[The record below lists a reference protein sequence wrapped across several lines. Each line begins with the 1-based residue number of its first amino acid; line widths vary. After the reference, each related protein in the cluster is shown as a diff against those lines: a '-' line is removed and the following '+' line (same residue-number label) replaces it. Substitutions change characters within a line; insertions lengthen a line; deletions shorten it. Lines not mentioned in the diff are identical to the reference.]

1 MKKMMILV
9 MTLVMLVTAASGLAE
24 DSSALPDE
32 GITVAQPVEKLSDYT
47 ARALPITEETYNE
60 VVNNVL
66 DQIGVTYFVK
76 GTVAEI
82 RDDFL
87 PRVLIY
93 AGEDGESLP
102 VYIEIPATS
111 SYLPQP
117 GDNLRVYGE
126 VLQLLN
132 GKPLLNGRYVFREE
146 EESEPAPAVGTDP
159 ETGLTVEEYTARAW
173 AVTEEEYDVLVNHI
187 ENREGQVY
195 VVEGVVEEVV
205 EEGLQKVKIFA
216 GNDKKSLPV
225 IVSVPATSSYLL
237 QPGEYVR
244 IYGEAAASE
253 NGMPLVEGRYIY
265 IEIDMGQE

>member
-1 MKKMMILV
+1 MKKMMILA
-9 MTLVMLVTAASGLAE
+9 MILVMLVTAASALAE

-87 PRVLIY
+87 PRVLIC

-102 VYIEIPATS
+102 VYIEVPATS

-126 VLQLLN
+126 VVQLLN
-132 GKPLLNGRYVFREE
+132 GKPLLNGRYIFQEE
-146 EESEPAPAVGTDP
+146 EEAEPAPAVGTDP
-159 ETGLTVEEYTARAW
+159 ETGLTVENPRLAG
-173 AVTEEEYDVLVNHI
+173 VKQFPI
-187 ENREGQVY
+187 ENGRYVVLLFKATRWRGELVSSEEGQMEW
-195 VVEGVVEEVV
+195 VEYGKLSAVNTVDD
-205 EEGLQKVKIFA
+205 LK
-216 GNDKKSLPV
+216 DLLRV
-225 IVSVPATSSYLL
+225 INSPELTEFQYTVSGDDWNVSI
-237 QPGEYVR
+237 R
-244 IYGEAAASE
+244 
-253 NGMPLVEGRYIY
+253 
-265 IEIDMGQE
+265 

>member
-1 MKKMMILV
+1 MKKVLILA
-9 MTLVMLVTAASGLAE
+9 MALVMLFTAASALAE
-24 DSSALPDE
+24 DD
-32 GITVAQPVEKLSDYT
+32 ITVAQPVEKLSDYT
-47 ARALPITEETYNE
+47 ARALPITEDTYNE

-87 PRVLIY
+87 PRVLIC

-102 VYIEIPATS
+102 VYIEVPATS

-132 GKPLLNGRYVFREE
+132 GKPLLNGRYVFQEE
-146 EESEPAPAVGTDP
+146 EEAEPAPAVGTDP
-159 ETGLTVEEYTARAW
+159 ETGRTVEEYTAKAW
-173 AVTEEEYDVLVNHI
+173 PITEEEYDELVLNT
-187 ENREGQVY
+187 ESRLGQVY
-195 VVEGVVEEVV
+195 VVKGVVEETV
-205 EEGLQKVKIFA
+205 EDGLQKVKIFA
-216 GNDKKSLPV
+216 GNDEKSLPV
-225 IVSVPATSSYLL
+225 IVTVPATSSYLL
-237 QPGEYVR
+237 QPGERVR
-244 IYGEAAASE
+244 IYGEAAAPE

-265 IEIDMGQE
+265 VEIDMGLE

>member
-9 MTLVMLVTAASGLAE
+9 MTLVMLATAASALAE
-24 DSSALPDE
+24 DD
-32 GITVAQPVEKLSDYT
+32 ITVAQPVETLSDYT
-47 ARALPITEETYNE
+47 ARALPITEDTYNE

-132 GKPLLNGRYVFREE
+132 GKPLLNGRYVFQEE
-146 EESEPAPAVGTDP
+146 EEAEPAPAVGTDS
-159 ETGLTVEEYTARAW
+159 ETGLTVEEYSAKAW
-173 AVTEEEYDVLVNHI
+173 PITEEEYDELVLNP
-187 ENREGQVY
+187 ENRLGQVY
-195 VVEGVVEEVV
+195 VVKGPVDSILED
-205 EEGLQKVKIFA
+205 GLQKVIICA
-216 GNDKKSLPV
+216 GEDGRSLPV
-225 IVSVPATSSYLL
+225 IVTVPATSSLL
-237 QPGEYVR
+237 LEAGAQVR
-244 IYGEAAASE
+244 IYGEAAAPE
-253 NGMPLVEGRYIY
+253 NGMPLVEGRYVY
-265 IEIDMGQE
+265 LFDEETEYE

>member
-1 MKKMMILV
+1 MKKVLILA
-9 MTLVMLVTAASGLAE
+9 MALVMLFTAASALAE
-24 DSSALPDE
+24 DD
-32 GITVAQPVEKLSDYT
+32 ITVAQPVEKLSDYT
-47 ARALPITEETYNE
+47 ARALPITEDTYNE

-132 GKPLLNGRYVFREE
+132 RKPLLNGRYVFREE
-146 EESEPAPAVGTDP
+146 EEAEPAPAAGTDP
-159 ETGLTVEEYTARAW
+159 ETRLTVEEYTAKAW
-173 AVTEEEYDVLVNHI
+173 PITEEEYDELVLNT
-187 ENREGQVY
+187 ESRLGQVY
-195 VVEGVVEEVV
+195 VVKGPVDSILED
-205 EEGLQKVKIFA
+205 GLQKAIICA
-216 GNDKKSLPV
+216 GEDGKSLPV
-225 IVSVPATSSYLL
+225 IVTVPATSSLL
-237 QPGEYVR
+237 LEAGTQVR
-244 IYGEAAASE
+244 IYGELVSAE
-253 NGMPLVEGRYIY
+253 DGMPLVEGRYVY
-265 IEIDMGQE
+265 LFDEETEDE

>member
-1 MKKMMILV
+1 MKKVLILA
-9 MTLVMLVTAASGLAE
+9 MALVMLFTAASALAE
-24 DSSALPDE
+24 DD
-32 GITVAQPVEKLSDYT
+32 ITVAQPVEKLSDYT
-47 ARALPITEETYNE
+47 ARALPITEDTYNE

-87 PRVLIY
+87 PRVLIC

-102 VYIEIPATS
+102 VYIEVPATS

-132 GKPLLNGRYVFREE
+132 GKPLLNGRYVFQEE
-146 EESEPAPAVGTDP
+146 EEAEPAPAAGTDP
-159 ETGLTVEEYTARAW
+159 KTGLTVEEYTAKAW
-173 AVTEEEYDVLVNHI
+173 PITEEEYDELVLNT
-187 ENREGQVY
+187 ESRLGQVY
-195 VVEGVVEEVV
+195 VVKGPVDSILED
-205 EEGLQKVKIFA
+205 GLQKVKIFA
-216 GNDKKSLPV
+216 GNDEKSLPV
-225 IVSVPATSSYLL
+225 IVTVPATSSYLL
-237 QPGEYVR
+237 QPGERVR
-244 IYGEAAASE
+244 IYGEAAAPE

-265 IEIDMGQE
+265 VEIDMGLE

>member
-9 MTLVMLVTAASGLAE
+9 MTLVMLVTAASALAE
-24 DSSALPDE
+24 D

-47 ARALPITEETYNE
+47 ARALPITEDTYNE

-132 GKPLLNGRYVFREE
+132 GKPLLNGRYVFQEE
-146 EESEPAPAVGTDP
+146 EEAEPAPAVGTDP
-159 ETGLTVEEYTARAW
+159 ETGLTVEEYSAKAW
-173 AVTEEEYDVLVNHI
+173 PITEEEYDELVLNP
-187 ENREGQVY
+187 ENRLGQVY
-195 VVEGVVEEVV
+195 VVKGPVDSILED
-205 EEGLQKVKIFA
+205 GLQKAIICA
-216 GNDKKSLPV
+216 GEDGKSLPV
-225 IVSVPATSSYLL
+225 IVSVPPTSSYLL

>member
-1 MKKMMILV
+1 MKKMMILA
-9 MTLVMLVTAASGLAE
+9 MALVMLVTAASALAE
-24 DSSALPDE
+24 DD
-32 GITVAQPVEKLSDYT
+32 ITVAQPVEKLSDYT
-47 ARALPITEETYNE
+47 ARALPITEDTYNE

-132 GKPLLNGRYVFREE
+132 GKPLLNGRYVFQEE
-146 EESEPAPAVGTDP
+146 EEAEPAPAVGTDP
-159 ETGLTVEEYTARAW
+159 ETGLTVEEYTAKAW
-173 AVTEEEYDVLVNHI
+173 PITEEEYDELVNSP
-187 ENREGQVY
+187 ESRLGQVY
-195 VVEGVVEEVV
+195 VVKGPVDSILED
-205 EEGLQKVKIFA
+205 GLQKAIICT
-216 GNDKKSLPV
+216 GEDGKSLPV

-237 QPGEYVR
+237 QPGERVR

>member
-1 MKKMMILV
+1 MKKMMILA
-9 MTLVMLVTAASGLAE
+9 MALVMLVTAASALAE
-24 DSSALPDE
+24 DD
-32 GITVAQPVEKLSDYT
+32 ITVAQPVEKLSDYT
-47 ARALPITEETYNE
+47 ARALPITEETYHE

-132 GKPLLNGRYVFREE
+132 RKPLLNGRYVFREE
-146 EESEPAPAVGTDP
+146 EEAEPAPAAGTDP
-159 ETGLTVEEYTARAW
+159 ETGLTVEEYTAKAW
-173 AVTEEEYDVLVNHI
+173 PITEGEYDELVLNP
-187 ENREGQVY
+187 ESRLGQVY
-195 VVEGVVEEVV
+195 VVKGPVDSILED
-205 EEGLQKVKIFA
+205 GLQKAIICA
-216 GNDKKSLPV
+216 GEDGKSLPV

-237 QPGEYVR
+237 QPGERVR

-253 NGMPLVEGRYIY
+253 NGMPLVDGRYIY

>member
-9 MTLVMLVTAASGLAE
+9 MTLAMLFTAASALAE
-24 DSSALPDE
+24 DD
-32 GITVAQPVEKLSDYT
+32 ITVAQPVEKLSDYT
-47 ARALPITEETYNE
+47 ARALPVTEETYNE

-87 PRVLIY
+87 PRVLIC

-102 VYIEIPATS
+102 VYIEVPATS

-126 VLQLLN
+126 VVQLLN
-132 GKPLLNGRYVFREE
+132 GKPLLNGRYIFQEE
-146 EESEPAPAVGTDP
+146 EEAEQMPAVGTDP

-173 AVTEEEYDVLVNHI
+173 PITEEEYDELVLNP
-187 ENREGQVY
+187 ENRLGQVY
-195 VVEGVVEEVV
+195 VVKGVVEETV
-205 EEGLQKVKIFA
+205 EDGLQKVIICA
-216 GNDKKSLPV
+216 GEDEKSLPV
-225 IVSVPATSSYLL
+225 IVTVPATSSLL
-237 QPGEYVR
+237 LEAGAQVR
-244 IYGEAAASE
+244 VYGEAAAPE
-253 NGMPLVEGRYIY
+253 NGMPLVEGRYIFV
-265 IEIDMGQE
+265 EIDMGLE

>member
-1 MKKMMILV
+1 MKKVLILA
-9 MTLVMLVTAASGLAE
+9 MALVMLFTAASALAE
-24 DSSALPDE
+24 DD
-32 GITVAQPVEKLSDYT
+32 ITVAQPVEKLSDYT
-47 ARALPITEETYNE
+47 ARALPITEDTYNE

-132 GKPLLNGRYVFREE
+132 RKPLLNGRYVFREE
-146 EESEPAPAVGTDP
+146 EEAEPAPAAGTDP
-159 ETGLTVEEYTARAW
+159 ETGLTLEEYTAKAW
-173 AVTEEEYDVLVNHI
+173 PITEEEYDELVLNT
-187 ENREGQVY
+187 ESRLGQVY
-195 VVEGVVEEVV
+195 VVKGPVDSILED
-205 EEGLQKVKIFA
+205 GLQKAIICT
-216 GNDKKSLPV
+216 GEDGKSLPV
-225 IVSVPATSSYLL
+225 IVTVPATSSYLL
-237 QPGEYVR
+237 QPGERVR

>member
-1 MKKMMILV
+1 MKKMMILA
-9 MTLVMLVTAASGLAE
+9 MALVMLVTAASALAE
-24 DSSALPDE
+24 DD
-32 GITVAQPVEKLSDYT
+32 ITVAQPVEKLSDYT
-47 ARALPITEETYNE
+47 ARALPITEDTYNE

-132 GKPLLNGRYVFREE
+132 RKPLLNGRYVFREE
-146 EESEPAPAVGTDP
+146 EEAEPAPAVGTDL
-159 ETGLTVEEYTARAW
+159 ETGLTVEEYTAKAW
-173 AVTEEEYDVLVNHI
+173 PITEEEYDELVNSP
-187 ENREGQVY
+187 ESRLGQVY
-195 VVEGVVEEVV
+195 VVKGPVDSILED
-205 EEGLQKVKIFA
+205 GLQKAIICA
-216 GNDKKSLPV
+216 GEDGKSLPV
-225 IVSVPATSSYLL
+225 IVTVPATSSLL
-237 QPGEYVR
+237 LEAGTQVR
-244 IYGEAAASE
+244 IYGELVSAE
-253 NGMPLVEGRYIY
+253 DGMPLVEGRYVY
-265 IEIDMGQE
+265 LFEEETEDE

>member
-1 MKKMMILV
+1 MKKMMILA
-9 MTLVMLVTAASGLAE
+9 MALVMLVTAASALAE
-24 DSSALPDE
+24 DD
-32 GITVAQPVEKLSDYT
+32 ITVAQPVEKLSDYT
-47 ARALPITEETYNE
+47 ARALPITEDTYNE

-132 GKPLLNGRYVFREE
+132 GIPLLNGR
-146 EESEPAPAVGTDP
+146 
-159 ETGLTVEEYTARAW
+159 
-173 AVTEEEYDVLVNHI
+173 
-187 ENREGQVY
+187 
-195 VVEGVVEEVV
+195 
-205 EEGLQKVKIFA
+205 
-216 GNDKKSLPV
+216 
-225 IVSVPATSSYLL
+225 
-237 QPGEYVR
+237 
-244 IYGEAAASE
+244 
-253 NGMPLVEGRYIY
+253 
-265 IEIDMGQE
+265 